1 MDDETQRE
9 QEQDETERSYND
21 TITHKIWHG
30 TLKKLRRIYAETGE
44 TQVSILD
51 RIVDEE
57 YKRVMEE

>member
-1 MDDETQRE
+1 MTEEETQDQKE
-9 QEQDETERSYND
+9 EHHYND
-21 TITHKIWHG
+21 TITHKIWYG

-57 YKRVMEE
+57 YKRVKEE